1 MEKIWKSLIN
11 LYFLM
16 EGMKLQIYIIQS
28 YFAFNSSILTNM
40 LDDLQWDYK
49 QIGGIPFIWLILF
62 PLVKS
67 YLW

>member
-28 YFAFNSSILTNM
+28 YFAFIQVSSLICLMIFNETTNK
-40 LDDLQWDYK
+40 LVEYR
-49 QIGGIPFIWLILF
+49 LF
-62 PLVKS
+62 GW
-67 YLW
+67 YYFH